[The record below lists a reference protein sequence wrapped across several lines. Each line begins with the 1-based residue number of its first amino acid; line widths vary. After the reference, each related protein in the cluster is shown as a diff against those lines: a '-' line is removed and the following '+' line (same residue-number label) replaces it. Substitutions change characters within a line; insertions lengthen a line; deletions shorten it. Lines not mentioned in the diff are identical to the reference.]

1 MDEYFK
7 GIDDYIDMKEYETWF
22 KMIHAFILGFQ
33 QGIHKDDEWK
43 LDEDCFGQ
51 RWVTKMNQYEYLWY
65 GNPFGNFYENFFPE
79 ASMTYQ
85 FYFMF
90 FNTCSIDHTMQEFME
105 FCWYR
110 GCWPKEL
117 VLKSQDK
124 WLYILRDVNDE
135 AIVWQDAA
143 TDKEDNDE
151 KWAKVCQ
158 GTGKAV
164 AEMFMDV
171 TGFTNI
177 IPEKQ

>member
-1 MDEYFK
+1 
-7 GIDDYIDMKEYETWF
+7 
-22 KMIHAFILGFQ
+22 MIHAFILGFQ
-33 QGIHKDDEWK
+33 QGIHSDDSWQ

-79 ASMTYQ
+79 ISMTYQ
-85 FYFMF
+85 FYFMI
-90 FNTCSIDHTMQEFME
+90 FNTCALDRTGQEFME

-110 GCWPKEL
+110 GCWPREL

-124 WLYILRDVNDE
+124 WLYILRDINDE

-143 TDKEDNDE
+143 QKKEDNDE

-171 TGFTNI
+171 TGFTLI
-177 IPEKQ
+177 LPEKQ